1 MGGESISMSGRKG
14 RLVLAGLICAV
25 VVTTGCSGQKRE
37 NRMLFNGYYFPVKAK
52 AIDKKVSLADF
63 TVTVDKASQSPDDA
77 REAGRHGGTVYC
89 IANYGTSEIEWSLG
103 PDSDP
108 AQLRIVDDKFTFSGT
123 CQRP

>member
-1 MGGESISMSGRKG
+1 MSGQHFSMSRLIGRVG
-14 RLVLAGLICAV
+14 LAGLVAALAV
-25 VVTTGCSGQKRE
+25 TSGCSLQKRE
-37 NRMLFNGYYFPVKAK
+37 NRLLFGGHYFPIKAK
-52 AIDKKVSLADF
+52 AVDKKVSLANF

-89 IANYGTSEIEWSLG
+89 IGNYGTSEIEWSLG

-108 AQLRIVDDKFTFSGT
+108 AQLRIVDDKLTLSGT